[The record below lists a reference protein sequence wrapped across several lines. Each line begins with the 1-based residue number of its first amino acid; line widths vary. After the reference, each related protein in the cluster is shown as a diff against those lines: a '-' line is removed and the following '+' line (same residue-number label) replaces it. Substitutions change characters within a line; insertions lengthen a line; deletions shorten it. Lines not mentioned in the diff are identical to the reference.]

1 MKVSLLPFCFTY
13 LWYNHISGNLICPWP
28 TYFLLVK
35 QGVSRVVWSK
45 FHELSIVIHIVKAE
59 NDNKEICPE
68 YLIQSLSN
76 ESGLV
81 NILSNLFFLY

>member
-1 MKVSLLPFCFTY
+1 MRNVKLSLKVNLKIEQTIY
-13 LWYNHISGNLICPWP
+13 L
-28 TYFLLVK
+28 
-35 QGVSRVVWSK
+35 
-45 FHELSIVIHIVKAE
+45 LSIVIHIVKAE